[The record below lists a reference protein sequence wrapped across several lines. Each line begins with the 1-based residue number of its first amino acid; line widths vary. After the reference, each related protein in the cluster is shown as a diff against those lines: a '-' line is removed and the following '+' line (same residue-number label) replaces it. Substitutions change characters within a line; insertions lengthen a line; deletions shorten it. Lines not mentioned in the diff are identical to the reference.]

1 MLNPDLNL
9 HGAANERL
17 DLAVTR
23 NFAADF
29 RPELFALLRPL
40 HLAHLVE
47 ELWAPLCAGGNTLTT
62 VALEERPWP
71 PKGVGARRLRGF
83 CTALVIDKR
92 QAILTPQVLAA
103 DQQSNLGLAAAL
115 TQLLC
120 AELAEQGIVTA
131 GLWVNRASAVLS
143 PLLRGVGFEAGEM
156 RVVSDGCEFVLYSV
170 ATDVLLERLD
180 IAQARLGDLLALK
193 VTPAAIGKLAYY
205 HLGLQA
211 GIAAYWAGQGGL
223 AEIYPGLIDW
233 AALPPASITGTA
245 GPPLPREQDQ
255 PIFGS

>member
-23 NFAADF
+23 DLAAEF

-47 ELWAPLCAGGNTLTT
+47 ELWAPLCAGKNTLTT
-62 VALEERPWP
+62 VAVEERPWP

-83 CTALVIDKR
+83 CTALVIDGH

-156 RVVSDGCEFVLYSV
+156 RVVSDGCEFVLYS
-170 ATDVLLERLD
+170 APTDVLLDRLD

-193 VTPAAIGKLAYY
+193 VTPATVSKLAFY

-211 GIAAYWAGQGGL
+211 GIAAYWAGQGAL
-223 AEIYPGLIDW
+223 AEIYPGLVDW
-233 AALPPASITGTA
+233 AALPPSSITGTA
-245 GPPLPREQDQ
+245 GPPLPPLEDQ
-255 PIFGS
+255 PVFAS